1 MLTRSS
7 LVLAVLC
14 GMLLAACRD
23 GGSSTS
29 TPTPT
34 ATATEAPS
42 TDITIAAG
50 EPIAIGVSAA
60 LTGDQSALGIDLANA
75 AELAVNDRGATLKG
89 HPVRI
94 ERADGGC
101 GQAEKAV
108 RAANALIDKPGIVGV
123 IGPMCTVDAQAADP
137 LYEAAGL
144 VHISPSVTRT
154 DMSAQGER
162 YFFRVAWRDDVQGV
176 VQSQFATDTL
186 HARSLALI
194 DDGSSYAKELADA
207 FAATFQR
214 AGGNVLSRD
223 RVDPAET
230 DFSTL
235 AKQIQGEA
243 PDVVV
248 FEGLNPAGVLLLKA
262 LREAGYTAAFMAPDG
277 VLNLRDFVGVGGSA
291 TEGAFVTGG
300 PMPNV
305 LFAAH
310 FQDRY
315 QHAPATTFVL
325 QAHDAATMLLSAIDA
340 VGIEKDGQLTIDR
353 GRLADALRRLSIVGF
368 SGPIQFDENGDRRT
382 DTPGGAGVIVYRVTD
397 GRFVPAP

>member
-1 MLTRSS
+1 
-7 LVLAVLC
+7 
-14 GMLLAACRD
+14 MLLVACRG
-23 GGSSTS
+23 GGSSE
-29 TPTPT
+29 PTPALEPT
-34 ATATEAPS
+34 AVETPS
-42 TDITIAAG
+42 PEITIPAG
-50 EPIAIGVSAA
+50 QPIVIGVSAA

-101 GQAEKAV
+101 GEAEKAV
-108 RAANALIDKPGIVGV
+108 RAARALIARPGIVGI
-123 IGPMCTVDAQAADP
+123 IGPMCTVGAQAADP

-176 VQSQFATDTL
+176 VQSQFATNTL
-186 HARSLALI
+186 HARSAALI

-207 FAATFQR
+207 FAAAFQR

-223 RVDPAET
+223 RVDPAAT

-235 AKQIQGEA
+235 AKQVQGEK
-243 PDVVV
+243 PDIVA

-262 LREAGYTAAFMAPDG
+262 LREAGYTAAFIAPDG

-310 FQDRY
+310 FQELY
-315 QHAPATTFVL
+315 QHPPATTFVL
-325 QAHDAATMLLSAIDA
+325 QTHDAVTMLLTAIDA

-353 GRLADALRRLSIVGF
+353 ISLADALRRLSMVGF

-382 DTPGGAGVIVYRVTD
+382 DTPGGAGIIVYRVTD